1 MDHAMTPGA
10 PMSGH
15 RRRRGFTLIELI
27 VAMVIAAILAA
38 IAIPAYSSFV
48 RKGRRTDAKSALLD
62 LASLEERYFTTT
74 NTYSSAASALGYGS
88 AAWPITVGS
97 GYYQISQPQVTA
109 ATAPTSTAPAGAPA
123 SYSITATAIGDQVN
137 DTSCTTFTVDSA
149 GDQAAST
156 AGNVSSPSCWQ

>member
-1 MDHAMTPGA
+1 MDDKKTSAMSLSA
-10 PMSGH
+10 H

-62 LASLEERYFTTT
+62 LASLEERYFTTN
-74 NTYSSAASALGYGS
+74 NTYSSAASDLGYGS

-97 GYYQISQPQVTA
+97 NYYQINQPQVTT
-109 ATAPTSTAPAGAPA
+109 ATAPTATAPAGAPA
-123 SYSITATAIGDQVN
+123 SYSITAAAIGDQAN
-137 DTSCTTFTVDSA
+137 DTDCATFTIDSA
-149 GDQAAST
+149 GDQTAST
-156 AGNVSSPSCWQ
+156 AGNAASPSCWQ